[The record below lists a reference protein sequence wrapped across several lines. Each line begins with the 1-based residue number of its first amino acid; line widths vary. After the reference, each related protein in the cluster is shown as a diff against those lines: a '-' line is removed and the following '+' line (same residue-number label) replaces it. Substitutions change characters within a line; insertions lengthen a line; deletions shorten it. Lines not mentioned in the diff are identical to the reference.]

1 MIEVKIK
8 KDFAGFNLDVDFKS
22 ANEILGLLGAS
33 GSGKSLTLKCIAG
46 LVKPDSGH
54 IVLNGRVLFD
64 SEKNIN
70 LRPQDRKVGYLFQD
84 YALFPNMTL
93 RENVLVG
100 IREKISKE
108 EKNLLAENILK
119 EFDLADHKDHYP
131 YELSG
136 GQRQRAA
143 LSRIIVNKPEI
154 LLLDEPFSALDDFLR
169 WQIEISLKEI
179 IKNHGLPAILVSH
192 SRDEVYRLCDSI
204 SVIKDGKSEEKMST
218 LDLFARPK
226 TLAAALIS
234 GCKNYSHIEKIADD
248 LVYASDWGI
257 KLKVKD
263 LKDQDILGIRSHSV
277 EIITSQEE
285 NSFKIEK
292 YMEIDD
298 VFESVVI
305 VDSPRNSSKFGK
317 IRISLAKEKWA
328 AIKTEEDLYV
338 KIRPEKIM
346 LLNT

>member
-8 KDFAGFNLDVDFKS
+8 KEFAGFILDVDFKS

-46 LVKPDSGH
+46 LVKPDSGR

-93 RENVLVG
+93 KENVLVG
-100 IREKISKE
+100 IKEKISKE
-108 EKNLLAENILK
+108 EKNSLAESILR

-143 LSRIIVNKPEI
+143 LARIIVNKAEI

-179 IKNHGLPAILVSH
+179 IKNHNLPAILVSH

-218 LDLFARPK
+218 QDLFARPK

-234 GCKNYSHIEKIADD
+234 GCKNYSHIEKIGDD

-257 KLKVKD
+257 KLKVQD
-263 LKDQDILGIRSHSV
+263 LKDQDILGIRSHSL
-277 EIITSQEE
+277 EILTSQEE

-298 VFESVVI
+298 VFESVI
-305 VDSPRNSSKFGK
+305 MVDSPRNSSKFGK

-328 AIKTEEDLYV
+328 ALKTEENLYV

>member
-1 MIEVKIK
+1 MIEVKVK
-8 KDFAGFNLDVDFKS
+8 KDFAGFKLDADFKS

-46 LVKPDSGH
+46 LVRPDSGR

-93 RENVLVG
+93 IENVLVG
-100 IREKISKE
+100 IKEKISKE
-108 EKNLLAENILK
+108 EKISLAESILR
-119 EFDLADHKDHYP
+119 EFDLGDHKDHYP

-143 LSRIIVNKPEI
+143 LARIILNKPEI

-179 IKNHGLPAILVSH
+179 IKKHQLPAILVSH

-204 SVIKDGKSEEKMST
+204 SVIKDGRSEEKMST

-234 GCKNYSHIEKIADD
+234 GCKNYSHIEKIGED

-257 KLKVKD
+257 KLKVNN
-263 LKDQDILGIRSHSV
+263 LKDQDILGIRSHSL

-305 VDSPRNSSKFGK
+305 VDSPRNFGKFGK

-328 AIKTEEDLYV
+328 ALKTEEDLYV

-346 LLNT
+346 LLNI